1 MSNDSKKQNPTLEI
15 NAEIRVQA
23 LKALRSGDFDFALRA
38 VQRGEA
44 NIAEMVEDLKI
55 YQAELEMQNEE
66 LRQAQVR
73 SEIAVER
80 FSKLFS
86 LLPMP
91 ALVINEMGV
100 VSECNDLA
108 ERRFKL
114 DRRMFANH
122 FFPRLVKKQEH
133 HRLRRAIEQSKLSG
147 ASSLSE
153 VGMQAADT
161 SVFIANLHFSI
172 IPNHDSENPLFA
184 VVVVDQTQVLE
195 QRATIDAS
203 RRHFMAYFESSPVGM
218 ATTSLKKG
226 WIEVN
231 DKLCEMLGYSR
242 EELVRMTWLELT
254 HPDDVKPDSLLFAR
268 VLTKEIDGYEIDKRF
283 LRKDGLV
290 IETHLAVQCVRNYAG
305 EADYFVAI
313 IEVIEDRKQLERER
327 DHALIS
333 KAALLDLK
341 FQADKLSDLDFLKH
355 ALDQVEQLTRSQIAY
370 AHFVNE
376 DQETIALGAW
386 SSNTLMGCDAAH
398 DNHYPISKA
407 GIWADCFREKKWVIH
422 NNYPSAPHK
431 KGLPE
436 GHTQLLRH
444 MSVPVMEGNKV
455 VMIIGVGNKSADYDV
470 SDVALLEMLANN
482 CWALLQRN
490 RNQRRLELDA
500 EVFRISREAVIITD
514 KYANIQSVNQAFTSI
529 TGYSAQEVLGQTP
542 RILKSGKQAD
552 EFYKRM
558 WAQLNETGHWQGEV
572 WNKRKNG
579 ELYPQWLGI
588 TASKN
593 NDGEVTD
600 YIGIFMDIS
609 EHKIAQQRIE
619 ELAYYDALTALAN
632 RTLLI
637 DRAHQAISLASRNNH
652 MLGLLYLD
660 LDRFKDINDSLGHHV
675 GDELLMHVAKR
686 LLACVRETDTVSRLG
701 GDEFVVLLS
710 HVSSVENVSEVA
722 QKILKALSM
731 PFEINDN
738 QLVVTCSIGTS
749 IYPDDSADFDILL
762 QRADTAM
769 YHAKAE
775 GKNNCQFFTEEMN
788 QKTQRRIQLQSDMR
802 AALDQNEFY
811 VEYQPQFEQED
822 YRVIGTEA
830 LVRWKHPTL
839 GFISPAEF
847 IPIAEESGFIIEIGH
862 FVMRQACLQ
871 AKHWLDQGHPLKMA
885 VNVSYVQ
892 FVRNNLVQL
901 IVDTLHETE
910 LPHQHL
916 ELELT
921 ESILVADPENVL
933 AVVNRLREMGLYL
946 SIDDFGTGYSSL
958 SYLKRFA
965 VHKLKIDQS
974 FVRDL
979 LIDNDDAIIVS
990 AIINLATSLGI
1001 ECIAEGVETEG
1012 QANKLKELGCMQIQ
1026 GYWLGRPLS
1035 VVKMDE
1041 LLANHK
1047 H

>member
-1 MSNDSKKQNPTLEI
+1 MNDT
-15 NAEIRVQA
+15 EIRAQA

-44 NIAEMVEDLKI
+44 NIAEMVEDLKV

-66 LRQAQVR
+66 LRQSQVR
-73 SEIAVER
+73 SEIAVDR

-114 DRRMFANH
+114 DRRMLANH

-133 HRLRRAIEQSKLSG
+133 NRLRRAIEQSKQSG

-172 IPNHDSENPLFA
+172 LPSHDSECLLFA

-195 QRATIDAS
+195 QRSKIEAS

-242 EELVRMTWLELT
+242 QELVRMTWLELT
-254 HPDDVKPDSLLFAR
+254 HPDDVEPDSLLFAR
-268 VLTKEIDGYEIDKRF
+268 VLAKEIDSYEIDKRF
-283 LRKDGLV
+283 MRKDGLFL
-290 IETHLAVQCVRNYAG
+290 ETHLAVQCIRDYAG
-305 EADYFVAI
+305 EVDYFVAI
-313 IEVIEDRKQLERER
+313 IEAIQERKQLERER
-327 DHALIS
+327 DQALIS

-341 FQADKLSDLDFLKH
+341 FHADKLNDLDFLKH
-355 ALDQVEQLTRSQIAY
+355 ALDQIEQLTSSQIAY

-386 SSNTLMGCDAAH
+386 SSNTLMRCDAAH

-422 NNYPSAPHK
+422 NNYPSAPNK
-431 KGLPE
+431 SGLPE
-436 GHTQLLRH
+436 GHTELHRH
-444 MSVPVMEGNKV
+444 MSVPVMQGSKV
-455 VMIIGVGNKSADYDV
+455 VMIVGVGNKFAEYDAG
-470 SDVALLEMLANN
+470 DVALLEMLANN
-482 CWALLQRN
+482 CWILLQRN

-500 EVFRISREAVIITD
+500 EVFRITREAVIITD
-514 KYANIQSVNQAFTSI
+514 KNTHIQSVNQAFTSI
-529 TGYSAQEVLGQTP
+529 TGYSAQEAIGQTP
-542 RILKSGKQAD
+542 RILKSGKQTD
-552 EFYKRM
+552 GFYKKM
-558 WAQLNETGHWQGEV
+558 WEQIHATGHWQGEV

-588 TASKN
+588 TASN
-593 NDGEVTD
+593 NSYGEVTE

-609 EHKIAQQRIE
+609 DYKIAQQRIE
-619 ELAYYDALTALAN
+619 ELAYYDPLTALAN

-652 MLGLLYLD
+652 MVGLLYLD

-675 GDELLMHVAKR
+675 GDDLLMQVSKR
-686 LLACVRETDTVSRLG
+686 LLACVRDTDTVSRLG
-701 GDEFVVLLS
+701 GDEFVVLLTQ
-710 HVSSVENVSEVA
+710 VSSVDNVSEVA
-722 QKILKALSM
+722 QKILKKLSV
-731 PFEINDN
+731 PFDINNN
-738 QLVVTCSIGTS
+738 QLTVTCSIGS
-749 IYPDDSADFDILL
+749 CIYPHDSADFDILL

-769 YHAKAE
+769 YQAKSS

-788 QKTQRRIQLQSDMR
+788 TRIQRRIQLQSDMR
-802 AALDQNEFY
+802 SALDHNEFY
-811 VEYQPQFEQED
+811 VEYQPQFEQEG

-830 LVRWKHPTL
+830 LVRWKHPIL
-839 GFISPAEF
+839 GLISPAEF
-847 IPIAEESGFIIEIGH
+847 IPVAEESGFIVEIGH
-862 FVMRQACLQ
+862 LVIRQACTQ
-871 AKHWLDQGHPLKMA
+871 AKRWLDQGYQLKMA

-892 FVRNNLVQL
+892 FVRSNLVQL
-901 IVDTLHETE
+901 INDALRETG
-910 LPHQHL
+910 LPHQNL

-921 ESILVADPENVL
+921 ESILVSNPENVL
-933 AVVNRLREMGLYL
+933 SVVNTLRETGMFL

-958 SYLKRFA
+958 SYLKRFS

-974 FVRDL
+974 FVRDI
-979 LIDNDDAIIVS
+979 LIDEEDAIIVS
-990 AIINLATSLGI
+990 AIINLARSLGM
-1001 ECIAEGVETEG
+1001 ECIAEGVETGE

-1035 VVKMDE
+1035 VAKMDE
-1041 LLANHK
+1041 LLANHN